1 MTKII
6 EVMNLTKYYKQNAVG
21 SQRLIDKLLFRRE
34 YTIRCAIDDIG
45 FSIEEGEMVGYLG
58 LNGAGKSTT
67 VKILAGILSPSKGIV
82 RVLGLDPLRE
92 RKRCTKQT
100 ATLFGQKNQLWW
112 DLPVWDSIEL
122 VKYLYAIPTATFNEN
137 YAYID
142 RYLNIS
148 EIKKIPVRQLSLGQ
162 RMRANLCFVLLHDP
176 QIIFLDEPTIGLD
189 ILTKQQVH
197 DCIKEMNNNKGTTMI
212 LTTHDVSDIENLCK
226 RVMLIDQGRIVF
238 DNSLEHLKNDFATN
252 EGILIKLCEGT
263 ELKNVDRM
271 LSDFSV
277 KFEKKDN
284 NEYLLHISRDAF
296 WRSRLFSRLNESF
309 AISSIM
315 PVNESLNVVLTK
327 VYESMGK
334 LVI

>member
-1 MTKII
+1 MDKII
-6 EVMNLTKYYKQNAVG
+6 EVTNLTKNYKQTADK
-21 SQRLIDKLLFRRE
+21 SQRLIDKFMLRRE

-67 VKILAGILSPSKGIV
+67 VKILAGILAPSKGTV

-92 RKRCTKQT
+92 RKKCAKQT
-100 ATLFGQKNQLWW
+100 AALFGQKNQLWW

-122 VKYLYAIPTATFNEN
+122 VKYLYAIPTAAFNEN

-142 RYLNIS
+142 KYLNIS

-162 RMRANLCFVLLHDP
+162 RMRANLCFALLHDP
-176 QIIFLDEPTIGLD
+176 KIIFLDEPTIGLD

-226 RVMLIDQGRIVF
+226 RVLLIDRGKIVF
-238 DNSLEHLKNDFATN
+238 DNSLDHLKNDFVTD
-252 EGILIKLCEGT
+252 EGILIKLREGT
-263 ELKNVDRM
+263 ELENVERM
-271 LSDFSV
+271 LLDFSIE
-277 KFEKKDN
+277 FEKKDS
-284 NEYLLHISRDAF
+284 NEYLLHVSRDAF
-296 WRSRLFSRLNESF
+296 WGSRLFFCLNESF

-315 PVNESLNVVLTK
+315 PANESLNVVLTK
-327 VYESMGK
+327 VYESIGK
-334 LVI
+334 SVT